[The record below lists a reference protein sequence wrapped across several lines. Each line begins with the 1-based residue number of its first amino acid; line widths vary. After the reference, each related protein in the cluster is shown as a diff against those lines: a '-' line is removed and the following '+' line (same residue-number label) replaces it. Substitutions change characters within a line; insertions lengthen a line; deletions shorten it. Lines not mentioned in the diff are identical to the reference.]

1 MKFNSFCIS
10 INTLKGFLDM
20 YLFIQFDY
28 EPPKIGHKYLALVA
42 HAVTQAIGGME
53 LEDGLRTVRRP
64 KRLHGHCGVC
74 ISPTVM
80 LNPLWGMAWL
90 MLDLISIAA
99 VRASVVLNYSWCGVR
114 LDHRR
119 RKSK

>member
-1 MKFNSFCIS
+1 MFYQK
-10 INTLKGFLDM
+10 
-20 YLFIQFDY
+20 
-28 EPPKIGHKYLALVA
+28 PPFSEVLPLHLRKRRSKYQPPYLALVA

-64 KRLHGHCGVC
+64 TRLHGHCGVC

-90 MLDLISIAA
+90 WGWGRGHNSHA
-99 VRASVVLNYSWCGVR
+99 
-114 LDHRR
+114 
-119 RKSK
+119 KT

>member
-1 MKFNSFCIS
+1 MTELDEKILKSF
-10 INTLKGFLDM
+10 
-20 YLFIQFDY
+20 
-28 EPPKIGHKYLALVA
+28 YLASVA
-42 HAVTQAIGGME
+42 HAVTQAFGGME

-90 MLDLISIAA
+90 WGWGRGHNSHA
-99 VRASVVLNYSWCGVR
+99 
-114 LDHRR
+114 
-119 RKSK
+119 KT

>member
-1 MKFNSFCIS
+1 MAKIL
-10 INTLKGFLDM
+10 TFLNVSHQSKLQSD
-20 YLFIQFDY
+20 
-28 EPPKIGHKYLALVA
+28 LALVA

-64 KRLHGHCGVC
+64 KRLHGRCGVC

-90 MLDLISIAA
+90 WGWGRGHNSHA
-99 VRASVVLNYSWCGVR
+99 
-114 LDHRR
+114 
-119 RKSK
+119 KT